1 MLANESKVQNFSW
14 INDIQDPDFTLSCVK
29 FTRLLVGVMLR
40 VNKPRY
46 CQNQTINVNDRG
58 RFVVLSAAVH

>member
-40 VNKPRY
+40 VKPRY